1 MTTMGHQFKE
11 LFLACDPEERLT
23 VVRNLKQIFRVYFEA
38 EAEDDN
44 DFCFCGLIDLYS
56 MVDDYCSEEEL
67 RDSNVWDT
75 FIDCSDSSLLRKVVT
90 SGLDIFKVKGAW

>member
-1 MTTMGHQFKE
+1 MTTVGHQFKE

-23 VVRNLKQIFRVYFEA
+23 VVWNLKQIFRVHF

-56 MVDDYCSEEEL
+56 MVDDYCSDEEL
-67 RDSNVWDT
+67 RDSNVWNT
-75 FIDCSDSSLLRKVVT
+75 FIDGSESPLLRKVVN
-90 SGLDIFKVKGAW
+90 SGLDIFKVEGAW